1 VRIKVEKTISAIP
14 EVKWS
19 DVGGLENAKED
30 IYDTIQLPLKFPKL
44 FNSKF
49 HSFSNKIL
57 IFFILIEFSKRNHS
71 RIKFEKH

>member
-1 VRIKVEKTISAIP
+1 MKIEKTISAIP

-44 FNSKF
+44 FDSKISLF
-49 HSFSNKIL
+49 QYY
-57 IFFILIEFSKRNHS
+57 FFKKKLSINNLLEQYF
-71 RIKFEKH
+71 

>member
-1 VRIKVEKTISAIP
+1 MINLLVRMKVEKTISSIP

-44 FNSKF
+44 FNSKIP
-49 HSFSNKIL
+49 HN
-57 IFFILIEFSKRNHS
+57 
-71 RIKFEKH
+71 

>member
-1 VRIKVEKTISAIP
+1 MKVEKTISAIP

-44 FNSKF
+44 FDSKF
-49 HSFSNKIL
+49 ISNKLLKI
-57 IFFILIEFSKRNHS
+57 SY
-71 RIKFEKH
+71 RIKFFINKFN

>member
-1 VRIKVEKTISAIP
+1 MKVEKSISAIP

-30 IYDTIQLPLKFPKL
+30 IYDTIQLPLKFPRL

-49 HSFSNKIL
+49 QLNLPID
-57 IFFILIEFSKRNHS
+57 
-71 RIKFEKH
+71 

>member
-1 VRIKVEKTISAIP
+1 MYNSFCKFYKLVRLKIEKTISSIP

-44 FNSKF
+44 FNSKNF
-49 HSFSNKIL
+49 L
-57 IFFILIEFSKRNHS
+57 ITN
-71 RIKFEKH
+71 